1 MAQIFTRRAAVTL
14 LAGALVPGVAGAA
27 PPVGAKAPTPKGFN
41 LPDQVP
47 LRSEHI
53 AAPKTLRALRAL
65 GMTHVRLPAVA
76 EFLLPQFST
85 PTTISSAKDDLTRAV
100 DQLLG
105 MGYDV
110 SVDLHPD
117 SDFQDLQR
125 RDPEKAHRA
134 LLAGW
139 PSLADHLSRWPA
151 ERVSAELLNEPAT
164 TDDLWRPFVEILA
177 QAVRARLPRTALIVG
192 PAPDQR
198 IDALTSWTPLA
209 DKNVIYACH
218 YYDPM
223 IFTHQG
229 ASWEEGSPWAKIAGA
244 PFPSVMNDPTLLTL
258 AAKAARDGDAD
269 AARELRQTAARAW
282 TADTINARFAEAKRW
297 SDTHGAPIF
306 VNEFGALKDKARRA
320 DRLAWLAAVRA
331 AAEAQGFGW
340 AHWDY
345 ATSFGLLDDS
355 GAIDQGVIQ
364 ALLPA

>member
-1 MAQIFTRRAAVTL
+1 MAQIFTRREAVAL
-14 LAGALVPGVAGAA
+14 IAGALGPAA
-27 PPVGAKAPTPKGFN
+27 ATAATTTAEPASLPKGFN

-47 LRSEHI
+47 LRAEHV
-53 AAPKTLRALRAL
+53 ADPGTLRALRGL
-65 GMTHVRLPAVA
+65 GMTHVRLPIAA
-76 EFLLPQFST
+76 EFLLPEFST

-125 RDPEKAHRA
+125 RDPARAHRA

-139 PSLADHLSRWPA
+139 PPLADHLARWPA
-151 ERVSAELLNEPAT
+151 ERIYVELLNEPAT
-164 TDDLWRPFVEILA
+164 TDDVWRPFVEVLA
-177 QAVRARLPRTALIVG
+177 QAVRARAPRNAIIVG
-192 PAPDQR
+192 PAPAQR
-198 IDALTSWTPLA
+198 LDALTGWAPLA
-209 DKNVIYACH
+209 DSNVIYACH

-223 IFTHQG
+223 VFTHQG
-229 ASWEEGSPWAKIAGA
+229 ASWEAGSPWAKIAGA
-244 PFPSVMNDPTLLTL
+244 PFPSAKDDPTLLRL
-258 AAKAARDGDAD
+258 AAKAERDGDAD
-269 AARELRQTAARAW
+269 AARELRQTAQRAW
-282 TADTINARFAEAKRW
+282 TADAIRAQFADAQRW
-297 SDTHGAPIF
+297 SATHGVRIF
-306 VNEFGALKDKARRA
+306 VNEFGALKDKARRG

-345 ATSFGLLDDS
+345 STSFGLLDGS
-355 GAIDQGVIQ
+355 GAIDQGVIG

>member
-1 MAQIFTRRAAVTL
+1 MAQVFTRREAVAL
-14 LAGALVPGVAGAA
+14 LAGALVPRAATAGGPAR
-27 PPVGAKAPTPKGFN
+27 VTKGFN

-47 LRSEHI
+47 LRAEHF
-53 AAPKTLRALRAL
+53 ANPKTLRALRDL

-76 EFLLPQFST
+76 EFLLPEFST
-85 PTTISSAKDDLTRAV
+85 PATISSAKDDLTRAV
-100 DQLLG
+100 EQLLG

-125 RDPEKAHRA
+125 RNPERAHRA

-139 PSLADHLSRWPA
+139 PPLADHLSRWPA

-164 TDDLWRPFVEILA
+164 TDDVWRPFVETLA
-177 QAVRARLPRTALIVG
+177 QAVRARLPRNAIIVG
-192 PAPDQR
+192 PAPAQR
-198 IDALTSWTPLA
+198 LDALTNWTPLA

-223 IFTHQG
+223 IFSHQG
-229 ASWEEGSPWAKIAGA
+229 ASWEEGSPWAKVAGA
-244 PFPSVMNDPTLLTL
+244 PFPSAKDDPTMLRL
-258 AAKAARDGDAD
+258 AAKAQRDGDAG
-269 AARELRQTAARAW
+269 AARELRETAQRAW
-282 TADTINARFAEAKRW
+282 TADTISAQFADAQRW
-297 SDTHGAPIF
+297 SATNGATIF
-306 VNEFGALKDKARRA
+306 INEFGVLKDKSRRS

-331 AAEAQGFGW
+331 AAEEQGFGW

-345 ATSFGLLDDS
+345 ATGFGLLDDS
-355 GAIDQGVIQ
+355 GAIDQGVIR